1 MTHRGYYAVIPATVR
16 YDQRLTNGAKLM
28 YGEIT
33 ALATERGYCYA
44 SNRYFAE
51 IYGVTAETI
60 SRMISKLEEL
70 DYIEVE
76 TSPSHAAKG
85 GTERKIYLLE
95 QVLDKKIKTLVTKM
109 SSTLKRIN
117 SKNLITDDSLDKNS
131 KESCGAEQDSAPTPP
146 PKFAKEIKEVFEY
159 WYQVF
164 GKTRAILNSSKEGK
178 IRARLTEK
186 WTVDDLKLA
195 ITGVLK
201 SPHHMGTDPRG
212 DGTKYIEIETIFR
225 TSTQVEKFIELATKK
240 TLAKERQVPRG
251 NAKPCEL
258 CAKGIGPCPAHRGKV
273 KSERTSTGELTKV

>member
-33 ALATERGYCYA
+33 ALASQKGYCYA

-60 SRMISKLEEL
+60 SRMVSKLEEL
-70 DYIEVE
+70 GYVEVE
-76 TSPSHAAKG
+76 VEASHGAKG
-85 GTERKIYLLE
+85 GRDRKIYLLE

-117 SKNLITDDSLDKNS
+117 INSLITDDSLEQGP

-146 PKFAKEIKEVFEY
+146 PKFNKEIKEVFEH
-159 WYQVF
+159 WFKIF
-164 GKTRAILNSSKEGK
+164 GKTRSILNSSKETK

-195 ITGVLK
+195 IAGVLK
-201 SPHHMGTDPRG
+201 SPHHMGTDPKG
-212 DGTKYIEIETIFR
+212 DGTKYVEIETIFR

-240 TLAKERQVPRG
+240 TLARERQVPRG
-251 NAKPCEL
+251 DDKPCEL
-258 CAKGIGPCPAHRGKV
+258 CAKGIGPCPAHRSKV
-273 KSERTSTGELTKV
+273 RTNTGELTKT